1 MIMVVI
7 YRMKNIDLLL
17 KRLRGGGIMITPVIT
32 PVNIYIHVYK
42 NLYHKLFI
50 SNLNIFEGTWIK

>member
-17 KRLRGGGIMITPVIT
+17 KRLRGGGIMITLVIT
-32 PVNIYIHVYK
+32 PVNIYIYTRIQK
-42 NLYHKLFI
+42 FI
-50 SNLNIFEGTWIK
+50 SQIIH

>member
-32 PVNIYIHVYK
+32 PVNIYIYTYTKIYITNYSLV
-42 NLYHKLFI
+42 
-50 SNLNIFEGTWIK
+50 T